1 MKPQIRNLK
10 FVFSL
15 FILGSC
21 NLRTGVFEKNISIP
35 KHQWESGFR
44 PEISFEIK
52 DTNSTYNVYL
62 VLRHTEAYNYNN
74 IWVKATVE
82 EPGVSSSK
90 SQQYDLTLASNDKG
104 WFGSAMDDVYENRIL
119 IQPQTKFKR
128 PGEYHFTVEQIMRE
142 DPLKH
147 ILNVGVRV
155 ERVN

>member
-119 IQPQTKFKR
+119 IQP
-128 PGEYHFTVEQIMRE
+128 
-142 DPLKH
+142 
-147 ILNVGVRV
+147 
-155 ERVN
+155 